1 MVIRINRFRSFV
13 IPDAPK
19 VQNPEALFYHFQ
31 IPGSPEPVIRRRM
44 APTRWRA
51 PERRLRWNPDPLDFP
66 V

>member
-51 PERRLRWNPDPLDFP
+51 PE
-66 V
+66 